1 MLMERK
7 PIIIL
12 MADDDDDDYQLT
24 RDAFEEHRIASL
36 LYRVR
41 DGEELMDYLLRRD
54 RYKYPEQ
61 SPRPDLILLDL
72 NMPKKDGR
80 EALAEIKKHPDLK
93 KIPVVIL
100 TVSELDD
107 DIDRAYDLG
116 ASSYIKKPE
125 KFNQLVD
132 VVKVL
137 KRYWLEI
144 VQLPIS
150 E

>member
-1 MLMERK
+1 MERK

-12 MADDDDDDYQLT
+12 MAD
-24 RDAFEEHRIASL
+24 
-36 LYRVR
+36 
-41 DGEELMDYLLRRD
+41 
-54 RYKYPEQ
+54 
-61 SPRPDLILLDL
+61 
-72 NMPKKDGR
+72 
-80 EALAEIKKHPDLK
+80 
-93 KIPVVIL
+93 
-100 TVSELDD
+100 DD

-132 VVKVL
+132 IVKVL